1 LSETADAPTNVGA
14 LHVSAPSNVMGSN
27 GHRVGQRVA
36 RRTLLIIAALG
47 AAPALA
53 AAQRTSASSS
63 PGRFFSR
70 LSLDVLA
77 TGRKLPGSVLG
88 EHVWGGGA
96 TVGLEF
102 RPIEMVGLTVG
113 AMAASTPQLNFKDH
127 AMLNEVTPMV
137 GLTWHAGE
145 FSGWQPYAIT
155 GMAWQRFKV
164 EEPPTNVAPS
174 TTYAA
179 THLGAGVMHDLTR
192 FVSWKTELNA
202 QIASGRTSYGMATG
216 LAVRL
221 SGARPALR
229 RAVDTLIVRD
239 TMIVRDTVVMTKRT
253 VVTDTLVVHDT
264 VVVERPKEV
273 TRVVRGEDV
282 ILTLKDANFDF
293 ALARLRPE
301 AYPVLDGLVAQLRE
315 RPIRILVV
323 GHTDAVGRDE
333 ANMTLGQYRAN
344 AVRDYLVRRGVPADR
359 IETDSNGERQPI
371 ATNETA
377 AGRQLNRRVVISR
390 IP

>member
-1 LSETADAPTNVGA
+1 MSSTGDWTLGLRKARRALFISTALGT
-14 LHVSAPSNVMGSN
+14 VSA
-27 GHRVGQRVA
+27 A
-36 RRTLLIIAALG
+36 
-47 AAPALA
+47 A
-53 AAQRTSASSS
+53 AAQRAPATSSNA
-63 PGRFFSR
+63 RFYSR
-70 LSLDVLA
+70 VSLDMLA

-102 RPIEMVGLTVG
+102 RPIEMLGLTVG
-113 AMAASTPQLNFKDH
+113 AVAASTPQMNFQDQ
-127 AMLNEVTPMV
+127 AMLNEVSPMV
-137 GLTWHAGE
+137 ALTWHAPEVG
-145 FSGWQPYAIT
+145 GWQPYAVT

-164 EEPPTNVAPS
+164 EEPPANVAPS

-179 THLGAGVMHDLTR
+179 THLGAGLMHDLSR

-202 QIASGRTSYGMATG
+202 QVASGRTSYGLATG

-221 SGARPALR
+221 SGARPAPR

-239 TMIVRDTVVMTKRT
+239 TMVVRDTVVMTKRL

-301 AYPVLDGLVAQLRE
+301 AYPVLDGLVTQLRD
-315 RPIRILVV
+315 RPLRILVV
-323 GHTDAVGRDE
+323 GHTDAIGSDD
-333 ANMTLGQYRAN
+333 ANMTLGRNRAD